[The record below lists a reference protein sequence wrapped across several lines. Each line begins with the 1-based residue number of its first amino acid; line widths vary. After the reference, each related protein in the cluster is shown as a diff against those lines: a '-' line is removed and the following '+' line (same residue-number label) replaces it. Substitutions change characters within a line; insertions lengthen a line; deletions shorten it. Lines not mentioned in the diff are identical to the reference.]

1 MGFINTAYET
11 TTVDTTN
18 IDTYKWQLPGMLAD
32 FKRDYVLYYTTPTLT
47 EYQTAYANSTA
58 NLTALNTSVF
68 TTSNNVQRKT
78 GIINTNLGLLH
89 TAITTEKEK
98 NTRLKG
104 KLSDLNQKYDGSDEM
119 ISNYKQLYNIEYLR
133 NWALLLGIIVAGTVV
148 SKVFKGPSIPL
159 PR

>member
-1 MGFINTAYET
+1 MGFIDTAYET
-11 TTVDTTN
+11 TTEDTRN
-18 IDTYKWQLPGMLAD
+18 INTYKGQLPGMLAN
-32 FKRDYVLYYTTPTLT
+32 FKRDYVLYYTTPSLT
-47 EYQTAYANSTA
+47 EYQNAYANSTG
-58 NLTALNTSVF
+58 NLTALNTGVF

-98 NTRLKG
+98 NDTLKG
-104 KLSDLNQKYDGSDEM
+104 KLAALNQKYNGSDEM

-133 NWALLLGIIVAGTVV
+133 NWALFLGIIVAGTAI
-148 SKVFKGPSIPL
+148 SKVFKGQSVPL